1 MSGTHN
7 SIFAR
12 ADIARSDGLVGY
24 GASLTF
30 TVSSLEV
37 PSSILGS
44 IISFFFLLPPIWDHI
59 FAGDLRCII
68 TLVKLFTVSCT
79 VAAVP
84 PTRDC

>member
-1 MSGTHN
+1 MSVTHN

-44 IISFFFLLPPIWDHI
+44 IISFLSIPRWYINPSGFQFYFF
-59 FAGDLRCII
+59 
-68 TLVKLFTVSCT
+68 
-79 VAAVP
+79 
-84 PTRDC
+84 